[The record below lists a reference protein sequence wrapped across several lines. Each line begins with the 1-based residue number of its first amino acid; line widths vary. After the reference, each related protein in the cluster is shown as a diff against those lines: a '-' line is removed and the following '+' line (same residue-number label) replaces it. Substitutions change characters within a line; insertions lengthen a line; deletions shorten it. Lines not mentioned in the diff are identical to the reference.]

1 MIWDHYY
8 NAVTS
13 PFLRCVRPQAAATRL
28 KRDAGPDVCV
38 HCRAITMGGVK
49 DPLRIPRV
57 LETLSQAWERQPDLT
72 LPQLYGVLESRGIG
86 WNSSDDEVTDVLDA
100 LVAERPSHLTSDAP
114 GRYLVETEN
123 PQHRITLDP
132 WWAAVRPGRTG
143 RTSRTQDA
151 TAQDARDARDARD
164 APQPTVWRHGGVRR
178 CVPGQP
184 LSMLDAEGTVHR
196 FGLVTRISV
205 LSPTVSSPT
214 DAPDLDGLTH
224 DRLGGHVYLLRLA
237 GDEFAGT
244 TVLVDRSLWIFD
256 VSRREVQRDKVR
268 WSRIVSAAV
277 GAELIVERH
286 GGGLLHLP
294 VVEQVTVLE

>member
-1 MIWDHYY
+1 
-8 NAVTS
+8 
-13 PFLRCVRPQAAATRL
+13 
-28 KRDAGPDVCV
+28 
-38 HCRAITMGGVK
+38 MGVVK

-57 LETLSQAWERQPDLT
+57 LETLSQAWERQPELT

-86 WNSSDDEVTDVLDA
+86 WNSSDEEVTDVLDA
-100 LVAERPSHLTSDAP
+100 LVAERPSHLTAESP
-114 GRYLVETEN
+114 GRYLVETED
-123 PQHRITLDP
+123 PHHRITLDP
-132 WWAAVRPGRTG
+132 WWAAVRPGRAGRTG
-143 RTSRTQDA
+143 RTSSTSRTSRTQDG
-151 TAQDARDARDARD
+151 TAQDARD

-178 CVPGQP
+178 CATGQP
-184 LSMLDAEGTVHR
+184 LSVLDAEGTVHR

-205 LSPTVSSPT
+205 LSPAVSSPT

-256 VSRREVQRDKVR
+256 VSRREVHRDKVR
-268 WSRIVSAAV
+268 WSRLVSAVV
-277 GAELIVERH
+277 GAELTVERH
-286 GGGLLHLP
+286 GGGRMHLP